1 MIRNIEQGRNFY
13 RSHSY
18 NDKFDDYDYDSIQ
31 EWQNIGNVYFYI
43 RKTVSRKKDMNDI
56 TISVISVN
64 KDDLDNYETGHE
76 IQYSIDY
83 DYVKVIKVNKNKGH
97 SKQDLTVLE
106 GEDHCQELK
115 ELLNSFNENLEF
127 LTEFSDSAI
136 SIYNEFLSKVNEMVR
151 THAI

>member
-18 NDKFDDYDYDSIQ
+18 NDKFDDFDYDSIQ

-56 TISVISVN
+56 TISVITLN
-64 KDDLDNYETGHE
+64 KEDLDNYETGYE

-83 DYVKVIKVNKNKGH
+83 DYFKVIEVNKNKGH

-106 GEDHCQELK
+106 GEDHYQGLN

-127 LTEFSDSAI
+127 LTEFSSSAI
-136 SIYNEFLSKVNEMVR
+136 SIYNEFLSKTEMVR
-151 THAI
+151 SHAV